1 MVLDLDLPSK
11 VPKDN
16 ILVLD
21 EADLSGDQMVA
32 DFEQKLQQL
41 KVLVVSNPNGGK
53 LKPNASSSWVAGL
66 KAK

>member
-1 MVLDLDLPSK
+1 MLPNVQTNK
-11 VPKDN
+11 

-32 DFEQKLQQL
+32 DFELKLQQL